1 MSIAYGGDKITFA
14 DGSST
19 SSGYTGFKNR
29 IINGAMV
36 IDQRYGGAL
45 ISNPASNS
53 YGLDR
58 WCTNLSDSS
67 YYTIQQNAGSVTP
80 PPGFTKYYGVTST
93 GVNGVGTYTI
103 RQLIEGNNIADF
115 DFGKSTAKTITV
127 SFWVRSSLTGLFSA
141 ALKNGNY
148 DRSYVF
154 TYTIS
159 QANTWQY
166 VTATIPGDTTGT
178 WATDNTLGMTL
189 WITMGTSVGTIA
201 PSNNAWIS
209 GDYRGASGTTN
220 VMGTNGATFYLTGV
234 QLEIG
239 SSATT
244 FEYRDYGRELIMCQR
259 YYVNALSGSG
269 VGRGEMVG
277 MAYDSANLMIGIA
290 LPVTLR
296 TTPTIVAV
304 TGTNYWRAQLNGS
317 SINTSSAISY
327 DLLGNQYFTLDV
339 PFSGLT
345 AGYSYLFNA
354 NISTASLAFSA
365 EL

>member
-1 MSIAYGGDKITFA
+1 MSVQYGGDKITFA

-19 SSGYTGFKNR
+19 SSGYTFRNR
-29 IINGAMV
+29 IINGAMMV
-36 IDQRYGGAL
+36 DQRNAGAL

-93 GVNGVGTYTI
+93 GVNGVATYTI
-103 RQLIEGNNIADF
+103 RQLIEGYNIADF

-178 WATDNTLGMTL
+178 WATDNSLGMTL
-189 WITMGTSVGTIA
+189 WIAMGVSVAATA

-234 QLEIG
+234 QLEVG

-244 FEYRDYGRELIMCQR
+244 FEYRPFGKELLLCQR
-259 YYVNALSGSG
+259 YY
-269 VGRGEMVG
+269 EK
-277 MAYDSANLMIGIA
+277 
-290 LPVTLR
+290 
-296 TTPTIVAV
+296 
-304 TGTNYWRAQLNGS
+304 
-317 SINTSSAISY
+317 SY
-327 DLLGNQYFTLDV
+327 DLNQLPGSFTGGARGTSTNGTVYAEGPGWFFLVAKRTGPTVVFYNLVTGATAKAYQVSSAASITVGARYIGQTGITIIDYTS
-339 PFSGLT
+339 SGGQNSYYIHYT
-345 AGYSYLFNA
+345 AD
-354 NISTASLAFSA
+354 A